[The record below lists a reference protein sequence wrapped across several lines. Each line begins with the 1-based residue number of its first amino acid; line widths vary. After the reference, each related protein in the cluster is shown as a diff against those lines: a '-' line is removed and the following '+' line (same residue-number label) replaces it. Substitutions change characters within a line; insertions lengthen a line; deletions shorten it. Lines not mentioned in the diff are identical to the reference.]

1 MTDGELAT
9 QLRAASLRVTRP
21 RMAVLAA
28 LREHPH
34 VDEQWDYQAFKARME
49 HDGVKVGDLVEL
61 GRVVLDGIRD
71 GRFSIGLGMA
81 ANGEL
86 MARRAEHIGR
96 GELPTVKTGSAFE

>member
-1 MTDGELAT
+1 LFYPGGNGVLETRLWNSGRNRPAEL
-9 QLRAASLRVTRP
+9 S
-21 RMAVLAA
+21 
-28 LREHPH
+28 REHPH

-49 HDGVKVGDLVEL
+49 QDGVKVGDLVEL

-71 GRFSIGLGMA
+71 GRFFIGLGMA